1 MSANDPNRVDSSRCA
16 RHRAQA
22 ATDLWS
28 AARSRAGE
36 PVIDMNIEAEATDD
50 NVQLALLQA
59 VQTLQKDQLSVLEIL
74 GKLVRGMEAL
84 DQRLRKLED
93 DHAREANVQGS

>member
-1 MSANDPNRVDSSRCA
+1 
-16 RHRAQA
+16 
-22 ATDLWS
+22 
-28 AARSRAGE
+28 
-36 PVIDMNIEAEATDD
+36 MNIEAEATDD

>member
-1 MSANDPNRVDSSRCA
+1 
-16 RHRAQA
+16 
-22 ATDLWS
+22 
-28 AARSRAGE
+28 
-36 PVIDMNIEAEATDD
+36 MNIEAEATDD

-84 DQRLRKLED
+84 D
-93 DHAREANVQGS
+93 